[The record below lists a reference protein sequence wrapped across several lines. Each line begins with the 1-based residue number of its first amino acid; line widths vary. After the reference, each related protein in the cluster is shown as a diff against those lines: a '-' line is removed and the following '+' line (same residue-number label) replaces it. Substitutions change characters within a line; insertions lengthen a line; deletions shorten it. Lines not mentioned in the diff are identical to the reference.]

1 MDPQTATYDIGG
13 RVRST
18 FGKTIMMK
26 RGMVMAGVLG
36 GLLALFGCG
45 KAEKTDDK
53 VADVYT
59 GLRQQL
65 LTLDPKTI
73 GLSPTSNRVWAIL
86 METGYPEAV
95 VTLAAIGDG
104 TVSLYFSNGG
114 GIIGVGQHEGPRRA
128 CLALLVAAPGF
139 LSYAQPTTDFRLPVT
154 GRTRFVFLTFDGAF
168 AAEAAEDDLGNKRSP
183 LSPLFYKAQDVITE
197 ARMAEGKT
205 RAEQGGGQVR

>member
-1 MDPQTATYDIGG
+1 
-13 RVRST
+13 
-18 FGKTIMMK
+18 MMK
-26 RGMVMAGVLG
+26 KEMIMAGILG

-45 KAEKTDDK
+45 KPQASDYK

-73 GLSPTSNRVWAIL
+73 GLSASNNRVWAVL

-95 VTLAAIGDG
+95 VTLATIGDG

-114 GIIGVGQHEGPRRA
+114 GIIGVGQHEGPRRT
-128 CLALLVAAPGF
+128 CLALLAVAPEF
-139 LSYAQPTTDFRLPVT
+139 LRYAQPTTDFRLPT
-154 GRTRFVFLTFDGAF
+154 NGRTRFVFLTFDGAF
-168 AAEAAEDDLGNKRSP
+168 AAEAAEDDLGNKKSP

-197 ARMAEGKT
+197 ARMAEEKT
-205 RAEQGGGQVR
+205 RAEQGGGHVR